1 MNPRLE
7 RRYRRLLVAYPPQ
20 VRAARAEEILTTLA
34 ESGSGE
40 GRMLSVREAW
50 SLLVEGVRAC
60 ARLAAAEG
68 PGRIWADGLQLG
80 VLLVMFANLGVL
92 LREAWWYPA
101 WTVLLGAT
109 VVAILRARPRV
120 ALVLTVVAA
129 LAAARPLLPMRLPQG
144 LFGWGAPA
152 YGDWSTVARHVAP
165 VLLLAGLSLPVLRRH
180 LRARAWWWLLVPVAQ
195 VAVPVLVVVVARA
208 AGSMGL
214 ASIGPAQLER
224 LGELGWTA
232 ARSAPD
238 AVVVAAALGLALVAR
253 DPRPA
258 IAALVLV
265 APGLAWALEQRAW
278 LSPLASWYWLVIAVT
293 VPLLVMAVIGAD
305 RRQRTEF

>member
-1 MNPRLE
+1 MNPRLQ
-7 RRYRRLLVAYPPQ
+7 RRYRRLLLAYPPQ

-34 ESGSGE
+34 ESGSDR
-40 GRMLSVREAW
+40 RMPSAREAW
-50 SLLVEGVRAC
+50 SLLVEGVRAR
-60 ARLAAAEG
+60 ARLAAADG
-68 PGRIWADGLQLG
+68 QGRIWADGLQLG
-80 VLLVMFANLGVL
+80 VLLLSFANLGVL
-92 LREAWWYPA
+92 LWRAWWYLA

-120 ALVLTVVAA
+120 ALVLAAVAA

-144 LFGWGAPA
+144 LFGWGAPG

-165 VLLLAGLSLPVLRRH
+165 VLLLTLLSLAILRRQ

-214 ASIGPAQLER
+214 ASTGPAQLER

-232 ARSAPD
+232 ARSAPE
-238 AVVVAAALGLALVAR
+238 ALLVAAALGLALVAR

-265 APGLAWALEQRAW
+265 TPGLAWALEQRAW

-293 VPLLVMAVIGAD
+293 VPLLVMAVVSAD
-305 RRQRTEF
+305 RRQRTEL

>member
-7 RRYRRLLVAYPPQ
+7 RRYRRLLLAYPPQ

-34 ESGSGE
+34 ESGGDR
-40 GRMLSVREAW
+40 RMPPAREAR
-50 SLLVEGVRAC
+50 SLLVGGVRAR
-60 ARLAAAEG
+60 ARLAAADG

-80 VLLVMFANLGVL
+80 VLLLTFANLGVL

-120 ALVLTVVAA
+120 ALVFTAVAA

-144 LFGWGAPA
+144 LFGWAPA

-165 VLLLAGLSLPVLRRH
+165 VLLLALLSLPVLRRH
-180 LRARAWWWLLVPVAQ
+180 LPARAWWWLLVPVAQ
-195 VAVPVLVVVVARA
+195 VAVPVLVVVVAQA
-208 AGSMGL
+208 AGSVGL

-232 ARSAPD
+232 ARSGPE

-258 IAALVLV
+258 ITAMVLV

-278 LSPLASWYWLVIAVT
+278 LSPLASWYWLVIAVS
-293 VPLLVMAVIGAD
+293 VPLLVMAVVSAD
-305 RRQRTEF
+305 RRQRTER